1 MEMARNVSCRISLDE
16 AGLDMGGLYV
26 LPRSHLEN
34 YGGNDKIKEPASTI
48 RPRRRK
54 AARHR
59 HLSLAPGTLAALESL
74 ISE

>member
-34 YGGNDKIKEPASTI
+34 YGGNDKIKEPASTNT
-48 RPRRRK
+48 
-54 AARHR
+54 
-59 HLSLAPGTLAALESL
+59 APTT
-74 ISE
+74 